1 MAIIWPYKRGDLVMV
16 RLACAFTGHRPR
28 KFPWGYNEEDAG
40 CKHLKAALQQE
51 IALLARNGYTDF
63 LSGMAEGTDTWAA
76 LDVLELRETHPEL
89 KLHCILPCRTQA
101 DQWTY
106 PAQLCYRSI
115 LDQADSIIYVSRD
128 YNKSCMMER
137 NRFLVDH
144 AGLVLA
150 VYNGEPRGGTAF
162 TVRYAQRTGKQVVLI
177 DPLKYHI

>member
-76 LDVLELRETHPEL
+76 LDVLELREAHPEL
-89 KLHCILPCRTQA
+89 KFPLYSALQNPGRSMDLSRTTLLPIHFGSSGFHH
-101 DQWTY
+101 
-106 PAQLCYRSI
+106 LC
-115 LDQADSIIYVSRD
+115 Q
-128 YNKSCMMER
+128 
-137 NRFLVDH
+137 
-144 AGLVLA
+144 
-150 VYNGEPRGGTAF
+150 
-162 TVRYAQRTGKQVVLI
+162 QRLQ
-177 DPLKYHI
+177 